1 MTSESRISLDR
12 RVAAGAAL
20 GLLLVGAGATYVGL
34 RLGRAGGERGAMMPA
49 GAVERPGSAAV
60 SDSSHAAEMTGTDA
74 GLPDVHVTLTED
86 ATVRAGIVVEP
97 VTLGTSALD
106 LRLPAVVE
114 PNAYRQVVVTS
125 LVGGRVIRVSAELGD
140 HVRRGQTMAQIYSP
154 PLAEA
159 QTRYVS
165 VRAMLEA
172 HDRELQRTEKL
183 VEIGSASRQE
193 LERIH
198 AEHASQTAAVQA
210 ARAQLEL
217 LGLPPSAIAA
227 LDSGKS
233 VDATSHVPA
242 PLDGVITE
250 RTANIGLNVDPA
262 TTLFT
267 VIDLGSVWVVGEV
280 YERDFS
286 RVRVGSAAVVTTP
299 AYPNLRLRGRV
310 SYIDPQV
317 SPATRTAKLRV
328 EVPNP
333 RGDLR
338 LGMYADM
345 AITGESASSVVLIP
359 RTAVQ
364 NVGSRA
370 VVYVANAKE
379 PGSFTEREV
388 VLGSGSGDRVEVTG
402 GVQLG
407 DLVVTNGSFALRAER
422 ERLGLRPRSGTAPNS
437 PAPAAGA
444 DQSEAAVQS
453 VRVAVTEQGFDP
465 ARLTLQAGVPARLI
479 VTRTTDNTCG
489 TEIAVPSLGVKRELP
504 LNTPVTI
511 EFTPAKAGDIAFAC
525 GMNMLKGVIVVQ

>member
-1 MTSESRISLDR
+1 MLD
-12 RVAAGAAL
+12 
-20 GLLLVGAGATYVGL
+20 
-34 RLGRAGGERGAMMPA
+34 
-49 GAVERPGSAAV
+49 
-60 SDSSHAAEMTGTDA
+60 
-74 GLPDVHVTLTED
+74 
-86 ATVRAGIVVEP
+86 
-97 VTLGTSALD
+97 
-106 LRLPAVVE
+106 
-114 PNAYRQVVVTS
+114 
-125 LVGGRVIRVSAELGD
+125 
-140 HVRRGQTMAQIYSP
+140 
-154 PLAEA
+154 
-159 QTRYVS
+159 
-165 VRAMLEA
+165 A

-198 AEHASQTAAVQA
+198 AEHASQTAAIQT
-210 ARAQLEL
+210 ARAELEL

-233 VDATSHVPA
+233 VDATSDVPA
-242 PLDGVITE
+242 PLDGVVTE
-250 RTANIGLNVDPA
+250 RAANIGVNVDPS
-262 TTLFT
+262 TKLFT
-267 VIDLGSVWVVGEV
+267 VIDLASVWVVGEV

-286 RVRVGSAAVVTTP
+286 RVHVGSAAVVTTP
-299 AYPNLRLRGRV
+299 AYPSLTLRGRV

-338 LGMYADM
+338 LGMYADV
-345 AITGESASSVVLIP
+345 AITGDSASSVVLIP

-370 VVYVANAKE
+370 VVYLANAKE
-379 PGSFTEREV
+379 PGRFTEREV
-388 VLGSGSGDRVEVTG
+388 VLGVGSGDRVEVTR
-402 GVQLG
+402 GVQPG

-422 ERLGLRPRSGTAPNS
+422 ERLGLRPRSGTSPNS

-444 DQSEAAVQS
+444 DQSEAVQS

-489 TEIAVPSLGVKRELP
+489 TEIAVPSLGVKRGLP
-504 LNTPVTI
+504 LNAPVTI

>member
-1 MTSESRISLDR
+1 
-12 RVAAGAAL
+12 
-20 GLLLVGAGATYVGL
+20 
-34 RLGRAGGERGAMMPA
+34 
-49 GAVERPGSAAV
+49 
-60 SDSSHAAEMTGTDA
+60 
-74 GLPDVHVTLTED
+74 
-86 ATVRAGIVVEP
+86 
-97 VTLGTSALD
+97 
-106 LRLPAVVE
+106 
-114 PNAYRQVVVTS
+114 
-125 LVGGRVIRVSAELGD
+125 
-140 HVRRGQTMAQIYSP
+140 MAQIYSP

-165 VRAMLEA
+165 VRAMLDA

-198 AEHASQTAAVQA
+198 AEHASQTAAVQT
-210 ARAQLEL
+210 ARAELEL

-233 VDATSHVPA
+233 VDATSDVPA
-242 PLDGVITE
+242 PLDGVVTE
-250 RTANIGLNVDPA
+250 RAANIGLNVDPS
-262 TTLFT
+262 TKLFT
-267 VIDLGSVWVVGEV
+267 VIDLASVWVVGEV

-286 RVRVGSAAVVTTP
+286 RVHVGSAAAVTTP
-299 AYPNLRLRGRV
+299 AYPSLTLRGRV

-338 LGMYADM
+338 LGMYADV
-345 AITGESASSVVLIP
+345 AITGDSASSVVLIP

-370 VVYVANAKE
+370 VVYLANAKE
-379 PGSFTEREV
+379 PGRFTEREV
-388 VLGSGSGDRVEVTG
+388 VLGVGSGDRVEVTR
-402 GVQLG
+402 GVQPG

-422 ERLGLRPRSGTAPNS
+422 ERLGLRPRSGTSPNS

-444 DQSEAAVQS
+444 DQSEAIQS

-511 EFTPAKAGDIAFAC
+511 DFTPATAGDIAFAC